1 MPLAAFE
8 ELNRRQGAAGER
20 LFTNARNAAA
30 GSLRQKDA
38 GVTASRDLTLF
49 CYEIGA
55 VEGGPR
61 LRTHEETLAWLRELG
76 FPVNPEI
83 QVLRRSRRACS
94 SAARR
99 WRRSGTRSATTST
112 AWS

>member
-8 ELNRRQGAAGER
+8 ELNRRQGAAGDR

-38 GVTASRDLTLF
+38 SITASRDLTLF
-49 CYEIGA
+49 CYEVGA

-83 QVLRRSRRACS
+83 QAFDDLDARVRALRARWKRSA
-94 SAARR
+94 
-99 WRRSGTRSATTST
+99 TRSATTST
-112 AWS
+112 ASS